1 MKELIKYILQEYLN
15 EQRVPRGYWN
25 PETLKQE
32 AEKYKSEGEFI
43 LKSSSA
49 YQTARR
55 MGILDYVLQNL
66 EKTDRKKYTKDEV
79 AKEALKYS
87 NRNAF
92 KKGSKSYYRAAIA
105 HKWIDDVSKHMESP
119 YKSWGKEDVEKEAL
133 KYNYSSEFEYNS
145 PKAYGAAQYH
155 GWLSDVTSH
164 MGKLGSIKKRMVYAY
179 EFSDNYAYIGLT
191 YHKDKRNDQ
200 HMKSGPVYKHI
211 QETGLTP
218 IRIEISDY
226 IDAQD
231 ASKLEQSTENKYR
244 NEGWNILNQA
254 KPGVLGGSTPIWTP
268 ETVKK
273 ESLKY
278 QTVKD
283 FRLGSPKAYNA
294 ANRNGWVPEL
304 GLIDTDVR
312 WDYESVSNLAKK
324 YKTRKEFSNNNNG
337 AYQFAIRNK
346 ILDDITK
353 HMDVKQIKWT
363 KELAAQEAL
372 NYKTRN
378 EFAKGS
384 KKAYDAAN
392 KYRWLDDI
400 TKHMVLGINTHSKDE
415 IQKIADNYED
425 HSKFVKEYPH
435 LSQYARKKG
444 WIDIF
449 QHMIKKK
456 VWTPD
461 ELQIEALKYDTMS
474 DFKNNNKNAY
484 QAAYRKGI
492 LDDITKHMNRSR
504 TIWTKDLIY
513 QVASKYKSRSEFERG
528 NASAYLAAKR
538 DGYIDD
544 LFPNPKSKGHN
555 QWTKLK

>member
-1 MKELIKYILQEYLN
+1 MRELIKRILHEEFN
-15 EQRVPRGYWN
+15 IISEANKWT
-25 PETLKQE
+25 PELVKSIASQYTTLKE
-32 AEKYKSEGEFI
+32 FISNDGNAYRAALKLGIMDEILSNMTLTSRFKYKKEDIIDLAKNFNKKNDFKKAHINLYNVARKYGWWEEAS
-43 LKSSSA
+43 KHMVDA
-49 YQTARR
+49 YQTW
-55 MGILDYVLQNL
+55 
-66 EKTDRKKYTKDEV
+66 
-79 AKEALKYS
+79 S
-87 NRNAF
+87 
-92 KKGSKSYYRAAIA
+92 
-105 HKWIDDVSKHMESP
+105 
-119 YKSWGKEDVEKEAL
+119 KEDVEKEAL
-133 KYNYSSEFEYNS
+133 KYQYPSEFFYNS
-145 PKAYGAAQYH
+145 KKAYAVAQYH
-155 GWLSDVTSH
+155 GWLEDVTSH

-179 EFSDNYAYIGLT
+179 EFSDNFVYVGLT

-200 HMKSGPVYKHI
+200 HMKSGPVFKHI
-211 QETGLTP
+211 EKTGLTP

-226 IDAQD
+226 IDSQD

-244 NEGWNILNQA
+244 DEGWNILNQA
-254 KPGVLGGSTPIWTP
+254 KPGVLGGSTLIWTP
-268 ETVKK
+268 ETVRK
-273 ESLKY
+273 ESSKY

-283 FRLGSPKAYNA
+283 FRLSSPKAYNA
-294 ANRNGWVPEL
+294 AQRNGWVPEL
-304 GLIDTDVR
+304 GLINTFVK
-312 WDYESVSNLAKK
+312 WDFDSINKEAKK
-324 YKTRKEFSNNNNG
+324 YNSRKEFERGNNG
-337 AYQFAIRNK
+337 AYQYALRNK
-346 ILDDITK
+346 ILDDISQ
-353 HMDVKQIKWT
+353 HMIVKNINWT

-378 EFAKGS
+378 EFANGS
-384 KKAYDAAN
+384 KKAYDAA
-392 KYRWLDDI
+392 YGYGWLDDI
-400 TKHMVLGINTHSKDE
+400 TKHMVSGITTHSKDE
-415 IQKIADNYED
+415 IQKIANNYED
-425 HSKFVKEYPH
+425 YSKFAKEYPH

-456 VWTPD
+456 VWTSD
-461 ELQIEALKYDTMS
+461 ELQIEALKYNTMS
-474 DFKNNNKNAY
+474 DFKNHNKNAY